1 MTTSTVA
8 VLGSALAAVLLAGAL
23 VAVLRHW
30 RARRALLSMS
40 RLLTDGEHDRVL
52 AHPAPAK
59 AYRPVADRV
68 RATSALLTGRNE
80 LTLSLLDEGDG
91 AEAHPDEPRPD
102 EPRRDE
108 PRREATRPRRGGG
121 ARLGRSTAR
130 GEALD
135 THLRGGALLALGRYA
150 EAAVVL
156 GDDPRDALARHQRA
170 QLAIEV
176 GDDAT
181 ALRLHEDPHTDRVEE
196 AGRLRILGDLH
207 IRRGRLPQGEAL
219 VREARAT
226 YLASRLTAKE
236 VDTGYCHHHLGE
248 VAIARGD
255 IDGAVAQFTTAL
267 ALLAARPDNAP
278 GHAMVH
284 ARLAEAYA
292 LAGQPELARDHLREA
307 LRRSLLVGSPSLSAL
322 VERSHGLVALHLGD
336 VDAAGRHLTAAL
348 AAHHALGELPAVEL
362 VAELLDDLDTSL

>member
-1 MTTSTVA
+1 VTTFTAA
-8 VLGSALAAVLLAGAL
+8 VLGSALAAVLLAAAL

-40 RLLTDGEHDRVL
+40 RLLTDGAHDRVL
-52 AHPAPAK
+52 SHPAPAK
-59 AYRPVADRV
+59 AYRPLVDRV

-80 LTLSLLDEGDG
+80 LALSLLDEGNG
-91 AEAHPDEPRPD
+91 ADAHPEA
-102 EPRRDE
+102 PRRD
-108 PRREATRPRRGGG
+108 ATQPRRGGSP
-121 ARLGRSTAR
+121 RTGRSTAR
-130 GEALD
+130 GESLD
-135 THLRGGALLALGRYA
+135 THLRGGALLAMGRYA
-150 EAAVVL
+150 EAAAVL
-156 GDDPRDALARHQRA
+156 GDDPQDALARHQRA

-181 ALRLHEDPHTDRVEE
+181 ALRLLQDPHTDRVEE

-248 VAIARGD
+248 VGIARGD

-307 LRRSLLVGSPSLSAL
+307 LRRSQLVGSPSLSAL
-322 VERSHGLVALHLGD
+322 VERSHGLVALHLGE
-336 VDAAGRHLTAAL
+336 VDEAGRHLTAAL

>member
-1 MTTSTVA
+1 MTTLTTA
-8 VLGSALAAVLLAGAL
+8 GLPSALAAVLLAAVL
-23 VAVLRHW
+23 VAALRYW

-40 RLLTDGEHDRVL
+40 RLLTEGQHDQVL

-59 AYRPVADRV
+59 AFRPLADRV

-80 LTLSLLDEGDG
+80 LALSLLDEG
-91 AEAHPDEPRPD
+91 
-102 EPRRDE
+102 
-108 PRREATRPRRGGG
+108 REGGGRRPRAG
-121 ARLGRSTAR
+121 AVAGRV
-130 GEALD
+130 GDLD
-135 THLRGGALLALGRYA
+135 THLRGGALLAMGRYT
-150 EAAVVL
+150 EAATVL
-156 GDDPRDALARHQRA
+156 GDDPGAALARHQRA
-170 QLAIEV
+170 QLAIET
-176 GDDAT
+176 GDDST
-181 ALRLHEDPHTDRVEE
+181 ALRLLEEPHSDPVEE

-207 IRRGRLPQGEAL
+207 IRRGRLAQGEAL

-226 YLASRLTAKE
+226 YLASRLVAKE

-248 VAIARGD
+248 AAIARGD

-267 ALLAARPDNAP
+267 ALLSARPDNAP

-292 LAGQPELARDHLREA
+292 LAGSPDLARDHLGEA
-307 LRRSLLVGSPSLSAL
+307 RRRSELVTSPPLSAL
-322 VERSHGLVALHLGD
+322 VERSHGLVALHLGE
-336 VDAAGRHLTAAL
+336 VDEAGHHLTAAL